1 MVVVAHNMLNLDYE
15 LIDCGDK
22 RRLER
27 FGSIILDRPCPQAL
41 WSKKLDITT
50 WNTVTAY
57 YERSSENQGWQN
69 FNNNVLPVKWNIQL
83 DELTLELRPSE
94 SNQIGIFPEQLSNWS
109 WINNII
115 KENSNRP
122 LKILN
127 CFAYT
132 GIASIIASYSGD
144 DNIEVCHVDGAK
156 ASVNWAKKNASLSG
170 LDNNKKI
177 RWIVDDVTKFLSR
190 EIKRG
195 NKYDGIILD
204 PPAFGRGSKTSSWK
218 FDKDLSNLLK
228 LVNQLLS
235 EKPLFVVFSG
245 HAPGVT
251 SKNMLNMLERNISVS
266 KKIKYGEAIDLIIPS
281 KNGNDLPSSIC
292 GRVAF

>member
-1 MVVVAHNMLNLDYE
+1 MLDLEYE

-27 FGSIILDRPCPQAL
+27 FGDVILDRPCPQAL
-41 WSKKLDITT
+41 WPKKLNIDT
-50 WNTVTAY
+50 WKTATGF
-57 YERSSENQGWQN
+57 YERFEESKGWKNLSE
-69 FNNNVLPVKWNIQL
+69 FKTLPKVWTISL
-83 DELTLELRPSE
+83 DKLVLELRPSE
-94 SNQIGIFPEQLSNWS
+94 NNQIGIFPEQLSNWS

-127 CFAYT
+127 CFSYT
-132 GIASIIASYSGD
+132 GIASIVASYSGD

-156 ASVNWAKKNASLSG
+156 ASVNWAKKNANLSG
-170 LDNNKKI
+170 LDSKKI
-177 RWIVDDVTKFLSR
+177 RWIVDDVTKFLTR

-218 FDKDLSNLLK
+218 FDKDLLNLLK

-235 EKPLFVVFSG
+235 EKPLFIVLSG

-251 SKNMLNMLERNISVS
+251 SKNMLNMLERNISVA
-266 KKIKYGEAIDLIIPS
+266 KKIKYDEAIDLIIPS

-292 GRVAF
+292 GRVTF